1 LRILIILLL
10 IAFVVAVIWMRARRK
25 R

>member
-1 LRILIILLL
+1 LRVVIILLL
-10 IAFVVAVIWMRARRK
+10 FAFVIAVIWMRAKRK